1 MNRKIGAK
9 DLITLGIFTVIYFV
23 IGAALSFLFPLWSL
37 SSRQFGRSSMELYLC
52 CTQRRLKS
60 LAWLLLWVY

>member
-23 IGAALSFLFPLWSL
+23 IGAALSLLVSIPIMVPFFPAVWALINGGVVNICAVFKPTKL
-37 SSRQFGRSSMELYLC
+37 SSFC
-52 CTQRRLKS
+52 
-60 LAWLLLWVY
+60 

>member
-1 MNRKIGAK
+1 MNSKIGAK

-23 IGAALSFLFPLWSL
+23 IGAALSLLVSIPIMVPFF
-37 SSRQFGRSSMELYLC
+37 RQSGRSSMEPYLC

-60 LAWLLLWVY
+60 LAW

>member
-23 IGAALSFLFPLWSL
+23 IGAALS
-37 SSRQFGRSSMELYLC
+37 
-52 CTQRRLKS
+52 
-60 LAWLLLWVY
+60 LLVSIPIMVWTAR